1 MRRELP
7 FDNAQGNRHMSPFQ
21 QPDRELILAGDI
33 GGTKTN
39 LALFSYQNNNLKAEF
54 QKTYSS
60 QEYSGLVPI
69 LEEFFATG
77 KHPIS
82 RASFGI
88 AGPLVD
94 GKVNPPN
101 LDWVVDPVSVAK
113 TLELPSIAL
122 LNDLEAAAYGIFTL
136 TPDEFLVLNEGI
148 VRRPGN
154 KVLIAA
160 GTGLGETILFD
171 DGKDYYPL
179 ASEGGHADFAAR
191 NELEIELLRYLIGRF
206 GRVSYERVVSGPGLA
221 NIYDFLKEKVGLSV
235 PGPFADKIAAAEDR
249 SPLISQA
256 ALAGAPEIAVKA
268 LDMFVSVYGAEAGNL
283 ALKGKAIG
291 GVYVGGGIAPKML
304 DKLKDGTFMQALN
317 DKGRYRELVSSI
329 PVYVVLNEKA
339 ALRGAAYH
347 ATLGRS
353 G

>member
-1 MRRELP
+1 
-7 FDNAQGNRHMSPFQ
+7 MS
-21 QPDRELILAGDI
+21 
-33 GGTKTN
+33 
-39 LALFSYQNNNLKAEF
+39 FS
-54 QKTYSS
+54 
-60 QEYSGLVPI
+60 P
-69 LEEFFATG
+69 
-77 KHPIS
+77 
-82 RASFGI
+82 RAN
-88 AGPLVD
+88 D

-101 LDWVVDPVSVAK
+101 LRWTVDPVSVAK
-113 TLELPSIAL
+113 TLELPSVSL

-160 GTGLGETILFD
+160 GTGLGETIIFD
-171 DGKDYYPL
+171 DGKNYYPL

-191 NELEIELLRYLIGRF
+191 NELEIELLRYLIGQF

-221 NIYDFLKEKVGLSV
+221 NIYDFLKERADPSV
-235 PGPFADKIAAAEDR
+235 PGWFTEKIANAEDR
-249 SPLISQA
+249 SAVISQA
-256 ALAGAPEIAVKA
+256 ALAGDPEIAVKA
-268 LDMFVSVYGAEAGNL
+268 LDLFVSSYGAEAGNL
-283 ALKGKAIG
+283 ALKAKAIG

-304 DKLKDGTFMQALN
+304 DKLKDGTFMQAFN

>member
-1 MRRELP
+1 
-7 FDNAQGNRHMSPFQ
+7 MSPFQ
-21 QPDRELILAGDI
+21 QSDRELILAGDI
-33 GGTKTN
+33 GGTKTH
-39 LALFSYQNNNLKAEF
+39 LALFSFENSNLKAEF
-54 QKTYSS
+54 KKTFPS
-60 QEYSGLVPI
+60 QEYSGLEP
-69 LEEFFATG
+69 LLQEFLASG
-77 KHPIS
+77 KHPIG

-101 LDWVVDPVSVAK
+101 LGWVVDPLSLAK
-113 TLELPSIAL
+113 ILELPSVSL

-136 TPDEFLVLNEGI
+136 APDEFLVLNEGVI
-148 VRRPGN
+148 RRPGN

-171 DGKDYYPL
+171 DGKNYYPL

-206 GRVSYERVVSGPGLA
+206 GRVSYERVISGPGLS
-221 NIYDFLKEKVGLSV
+221 NIYDFLNQRGEFRAPDG
-235 PGPFADKIAAAEDR
+235 FAEKIAAAEDR
-249 SPLISQA
+249 SALISQA
-256 ALAGAPEIAVKA
+256 ALAGEPEIAVQA
-268 LDMFVSVYGAEAGNL
+268 LNMFVSSYGAEAGNL

-291 GVYVGGGIAPKML
+291 GVYVGGGIAPKIL
-304 DKLKDGTFMQALN
+304 DKLKDGTFMQAFN

-329 PVYVVLNEKA
+329 PVYIVLNDKA

-347 ATLGRS
+347 ATLDRS